1 MLKLAL
7 LVCDFRNDKIHRISF
22 AQAVMN
28 KIAMINRSMEE
39 VIFNT
44 SPVKNSQIR
53 SVSSVSI
60 VVVNSPF
67 TKNIIFDNKGIKKIV
82 NNRPIS
88 NVSDLTINKDLSG
101 IKVG

>member
-1 MLKLAL
+1 
-7 LVCDFRNDKIHRISF
+7 
-22 AQAVMN
+22 MN